1 MLSRTASSLYW
12 MGRYMERAEFTAQLV
27 EATLRLDTLS
37 PRPAGADAWA
47 SALNVASAD
56 LGFQAT
62 GDTLSALTVSR
73 YLTLARENPSSI
85 RSCIDAARTN
95 ARAVRTALTREAWLA
110 INRAWMGLRDRS
122 SPGGAQ
128 ATLSLVEEVKAEARG
143 FEGALHRMLRN
154 ESNFFIAL
162 GTAVERSDNTARLL
176 DVKYHLLLPEGERVG
191 GAVDRDQW
199 TAILQTVSAVTAYR
213 WLYREGLKPWLV
225 AELLVLRAELPRSLV
240 ASNEQIVAL
249 LNRISQR
256 TGRQGEADRLAR
268 LGLSRL
274 RHANADGVFQ
284 TGLHEFL
291 QDHISRNAEL
301 DRAIAQ
307 QFRFA

>member
-27 EATLRLDTLS
+27 EATLRLDALS
-37 PRPAGADAWA
+37 PRPAGAEAWA
-47 SALNVASAD
+47 SALHVASSD

-62 GDTLSALTVSR
+62 GDPLSPLSVNR

-85 RSCIDAARTN
+85 RSCIEAARTN

-128 ATLSLVEEVKAEARG
+128 ATLALVEDVKAEARG

-154 ESNFFIAL
+154 EANYFISL
-162 GTAVERSDNTARLL
+162 GQAIERSDNTARLL
-176 DVKYHLLLPEGERVG
+176 DVKYHLLLPEGEQVG
-191 GAVDRDQW
+191 GTVDRDQW

-213 WLYREGLKPWLV
+213 WLYREGLQPWLV
-225 AELLVLRAELPRSLV
+225 AELLILRPEMPRSLV
-240 ASNEQIVAL
+240 ASAEHIVSL
-249 LNRISQR
+249 LNRLSQR
-256 TGRQGEADRLAR
+256 LGRQGEADRLAKAR
-268 LGLSRL
+268 HTRL
-274 RHANADGVFQ
+274 RQATTDGVFQ
-284 TGLHEFL
+284 SGLHEFL
-291 QDHISRNAEL
+291 QAHVARNAEL
-301 DRAIAQ
+301 DAAIVQ
-307 QFRFA
+307 QFRFS